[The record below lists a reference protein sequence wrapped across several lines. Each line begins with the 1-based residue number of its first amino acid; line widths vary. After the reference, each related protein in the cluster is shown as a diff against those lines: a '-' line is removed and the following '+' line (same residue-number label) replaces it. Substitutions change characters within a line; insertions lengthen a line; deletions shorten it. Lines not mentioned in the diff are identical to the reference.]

1 MRSTN
6 FSVVT
11 LSILALLTACGGE
24 EGNNP
29 TPFTSGGPPPST
41 DGNGSVPEVAD
52 PAPGIEGTPAENDD
66 PNLPPAGGS
75 IPEQQT
81 DVPLQPADVTPPAG
95 GGGDNQP
102 PVAEE
107 PGQNPAEEA
116 PPENEA
122 PPEDE
127 VSPPVGTFV
136 ENSGQDCQIPA
147 LPAANNLPN
156 SAQLPNPFVG
166 LDGQAVTTRE
176 QWRCRRQEILRLAER
191 FILGEKALPP
201 ESVSGAVSTTNITV
215 NVSNQG
221 QSGQFSAAINYP
233 ANVTGPVPAVIGFGG
248 SNFQDTILEEG
259 VAYINF
265 SSNNQVG
272 SEMNNTGIFYN
283 LNPGQAR
290 AGALV
295 AWAWG
300 VSRMIDVIE
309 QSGSTL
315 INPQAI
321 GVHGCSRSGKGALI
335 AGAFDE
341 RVALTIPFESGTMGA
356 PIFRGLAAENAESP
370 QAAYGA
376 GRWAGQDFMPFF
388 QSVNTLPIDSHE
400 ILGLV
405 APRGLMVIGNPH
417 IPNLGPRA
425 EHVSVVAAAEIYEAL
440 GAQQNIS
447 YTSNAQ
453 EGAHCAFRQEY
464 VAPLQQSIRK
474 FLKGDANATTGAID
488 PRPQNGLG
496 NPGAVINWQT
506 PTLQ

>member
-1 MRSTN
+1 
-6 FSVVT
+6 
-11 LSILALLTACGGE
+11 
-24 EGNNP
+24 
-29 TPFTSGGPPPST
+29 
-41 DGNGSVPEVAD
+41 
-52 PAPGIEGTPAENDD
+52 
-66 PNLPPAGGS
+66 
-75 IPEQQT
+75 
-81 DVPLQPADVTPPAG
+81 
-95 GGGDNQP
+95 
-102 PVAEE
+102 
-107 PGQNPAEEA
+107 
-116 PPENEA
+116 
-122 PPEDE
+122 
-127 VSPPVGTFV
+127 
-136 ENSGQDCQIPA
+136 
-147 LPAANNLPN
+147 
-156 SAQLPNPFVG
+156 
-166 LDGQAVTTRE
+166 
-176 QWRCRRQEILRLAER
+176 
-191 FILGEKALPP
+191 
-201 ESVSGAVSTTNITV
+201 VSGAVSTTNITV
-215 NVSNQG
+215 NVSNLG
-221 QSGQFSAAINYP
+221 QSGQFSAAISYP
-233 ANVTGPVPAVIGFGG
+233 ANATGPVPAVIGFGG

-259 VAYINF
+259 VAYINY

-272 SEMNNTGIFYN
+272 SETNNTGIFYN
-283 LNPGQAR
+283 LNPDQAR
-290 AGALV
+290 TGALV

-376 GRWAGQDFMPFF
+376 GRWAGQDFMQFF

-488 PRPQNGLG
+488 PRPQNGQG
-496 NPGAVINWQT
+496 NPGAVINWET